1 MKTILLLISILFL
14 FLTGC
19 NRHQEQKTTNSFS
32 PRIVESKG
40 YVVPKDSMAE
50 PKVVMAGKPKIIRA
64 GKPQVVLTNTNVFPA
79 GIPKVVLAGKPE
91 IFTPGLDSFLLPKT
105 VPAIDSPYVA
115 GIPEMVLAKDAYI
128 KDNNPQNFSSFTKL
142 QGLKANNIFCIMQ
155 DNNGN
160 LWFGTGGGGACRYD
174 GKYFTHFTKKEGM
187 SNHMIRSIIQDKS
200 GNLWFGMWGDGVYRY
215 DGKNFTHFTEKEG
228 LSYETVFS
236 MLQDTDGNI
245 WIGMMNGSISKYD
258 GKSFT
263 QFILKHKPQD
273 QNEYPVTSIVQDKS
287 GNLWFGTLMHGVY
300 CYNGKTFSHF
310 TKKEGLGS
318 DAVYSMLIDKNENIW
333 FGTNHGGACFYDGRS
348 FIHFSDKEGLGNCN
362 INDIIEDK
370 SGNLWFGSDDCGV
383 IRFDGTSFTH
393 FTEKEG
399 LGNNSVYSL
408 FQDRS
413 GNIWIGGCGSGVSRY
428 NGRIFTHFT
437 EKEGLSD
444 KRVLN
449 ILQEKDGNLWFGT
462 WNGGANRYDG
472 KSFTRFTKKEGLSD
486 ELITCMFK
494 DKKGN
499 IWFATWGK
507 GVICYDGKSFL
518 HYTEKEGL
526 AGNYMMSIIEDKSE
540 NIWFGSDGNGESRYD
555 GKSFTCFGIK
565 EGLSNDGIM
574 CAFKD
579 KSENLWFGTARG
591 GVNRYDG
598 KSFTQFTE
606 KEGLST
612 NWVNCLIQDN
622 SGNMWF
628 GTRGGGVCRY
638 DGKSFMH
645 FTEKEGLCDNEVNSI
660 LQDKRGTLWFGTPFG
675 LSKLSDDYM
684 MKLAKASENGNT
696 DQPVIFK
703 NYTYEDGFLG
713 ISCFPKSIF
722 EDNKGTIWIGTNDRL
737 TAYHPGGD
745 EPDTIAPNIQITGIQ
760 LFNEKIA
767 WLDLY
772 KKKDSGLVLGNGVH
786 ISNIKFDSLSKWYS
800 LPENL
805 SLAYNNNYVTFNFIG
820 ITQIQSHKVKYKFKL
835 EGLDENWSSLTTHTE
850 APYGNL
856 PHGTYTFKVKS
867 VNSEG
872 YWSKEFKYTF
882 TIRPPWWKTWW
893 AYTGYMLLIMAG
905 MWAVIYSII
914 EYQRKKIRLIV
925 NERNRIAREL
935 HDDIGAELNRITMVS
950 QFLYKKTIMDEDM
963 QEKLRYISEA
973 GKKVLGSIGEI
984 IWTMNPQ
991 KDNLDSLLA
1000 YIRRFVTEYLETNGI
1015 DVNIEFP
1022 DDIPANEISDE
1033 YRRNLFLVVKEA
1045 IANISKYSKATTVLL
1060 SMNIREKL
1068 ADFEISDNGIGFS
1081 VKEKQEWGNGLR
1093 NMNQRMKDI
1102 GGNFHI
1108 SSDQNQGTLIRL
1120 TFPVR

>member
-1 MKTILLLISILFL
+1 MKKFLLLISVLFL
-14 FLTGC
+14 FLLAC
-19 NRHQEQKTTNSFS
+19 NRPQKQVNTNSFS
-32 PRIVESKG
+32 PRVVEVKG

-50 PKVVMAGKPKIIRA
+50 PKVVPVGKPTVIKAGKPE
-64 GKPQVVLTNTNVFPA
+64 VVLTNTNVVPA
-79 GIPKVVLAGKPE
+79 GAPKVVLAGKPE

-142 QGLKANNIFCIMQ
+142 QGLKHNNIFCIMQ

-174 GKYFTHFTKKEGM
+174 GKYVTHFTEKEGM
-187 SNHMIRSIIQDKS
+187 SNTMIQSIIQDKS
-200 GNLWFGMWGDGVYRY
+200 GNLWFGMWNDGVFRY
-215 DGKNFTHFTEKEG
+215 DGKNFTHFTEREG
-228 LSYETVFS
+228 LSNNTIFS
-236 MLQDTDGNI
+236 LFQDKDGNI
-245 WIGMMNGSISKYD
+245 WIGTVNGSISKYD

-263 QFILKHKPQD
+263 QFIIIRD
-273 QNEYPVTSIVQDKS
+273 QHNQNQNPVTSIVQDKS
-287 GNLWFGTLMHGVY
+287 GNLWFGTLRHGVY

-310 TKKEGLGS
+310 TIKEGLS
-318 DAVYSMLIDKNENIW
+318 SNAVYSMLIDKNENIW
-333 FGTNHGGACFYDGRS
+333 FGTVDGGACCYDGRN
-348 FIHFSDKEGLGNCN
+348 FTHFTKKEGLSNYPVLG
-362 INDIIEDK
+362 IIEDK
-370 SGNLWFGSDDCGV
+370 SGNPWFGTDGGGV
-383 IRFDGTSFTH
+383 ICYDGKSFIH
-393 FTEKEG
+393 FTDKEG

-413 GNIWIGGCGSGVSRY
+413 GNIWIGGNGSGVIRY

-444 KRVLN
+444 KRVLD
-449 ILQEKDGNLWFGT
+449 IIQEKNGKLWFGT
-462 WNGGANRYDG
+462 WKGGVNRYDG

-486 ELITCMFK
+486 QLISCILQ
-494 DKKGN
+494 DKSGN
-499 IWFATWGK
+499 IWFGTWGN
-507 GVICYDGKSFL
+507 GVFCYDGKFFL

-526 AGNYMMSIIEDKSE
+526 AQNFVMSIIEDKSG
-540 NIWFGSDGNGESRYD
+540 NLWFGADGGGESRYD
-555 GKSFTCFGIK
+555 GKSFTYFGIK
-565 EGLSNDGIM
+565 EGLSSDGM
-574 CAFKD
+574 QCAFQD
-579 KSENLWFGTARG
+579 KSGNLWFGTANG

-598 KSFTQFTE
+598 KFFTQFTK
-606 KEGLST
+606 KEGLSN
-612 NWVNCLIQDN
+612 NWVGCILQDK
-622 SGNMWF
+622 SGNLWF

-638 DGKSFMH
+638 DGKSFIC
-645 FTEKEGLCDNEVNSI
+645 FTEKEGLCSNVVNGI

-684 MKLAKASENGNT
+684 IRLAKTSENGNT
-696 DQPVIFK
+696 DPPVLFK

-713 ISCFPKSIF
+713 IGCFARALC
-722 EDNKGTIWIGTNDRL
+722 EDNNGTIWIGTNDRL
-737 TAYHPGGD
+737 TAYHPDGD
-745 EPDTIAPNIQITGIQ
+745 EPDTLAPNIQITGLQ
-760 LFNEKIA
+760 LFNENIA

-772 KKKDSGLVLGNGVH
+772 KKKDTSLVLGNGVS
-786 ISNIKFDSLSKWYS
+786 ISNVKFDSLSKWYS

-805 SLAYNNNYVTFNFIG
+805 SLAYDNNYVTFNFIG
-820 ITQIQSHKVKYKFKL
+820 ITQKQSNKVKYRYKL
-835 EGLDENWSSLTTHTE
+835 EGLDEHWSAMTTRTE
-850 APYGNL
+850 APYGNI
-856 PHGTYTFKVKS
+856 PYGAYTFRVKAM
-867 VNSEG
+867 NSEG
-872 YWSKEFKYTF
+872 YWSREFKYSF

-893 AYTGYMLLIMAG
+893 AYTGYILLIMAA

-935 HDDIGAELNRITMVS
+935 HDDIGAELNRITLVS
-950 QFLYKKTIMDEDM
+950 QFLHKKTIMDGDM

-1022 DDIPANEISDE
+1022 DEIPANEVSDE

-1045 IANISKYSKATTVLL
+1045 IANISKYSKATTVRL
-1060 SMNIREKL
+1060 SMNIRDRL

-1108 SSDQNQGTLIRL
+1108 SSDINQGTLIRL